1 MQVFLDCDG
10 VLADFES
17 AAIRVA
23 GRVPRS
29 GGSREDVAA
38 LWGKIANSPDF
49 FYHLEKLP
57 DADALVAGV
66 VELGYQPVILT
77 GLPRFMDAAK
87 QKMRWA
93 ERHYPSL
100 KMITCSARLKRLN
113 GQPGDVLIDEL
124 ERFRSEWEQM
134 GGVFILHRSA
144 TESLRELREHVGKSQ
159 EVFRQK

>member
-23 GRVPRS
+23 GCVPRA
-29 GGSREDVAA
+29 GGSREEVAA
-38 LWGKIANSPDF
+38 VWAKIGRSPDF

-57 DADALVAGV
+57 DADALVEGV
-66 VELGYQPVILT
+66 IAMGFQPVILT
-77 GLPRFMDAAK
+77 GLPRFMDAAE

-93 ERHYPSL
+93 ARHYPAL
-100 KMITCSARLKRLN
+100 KMITCSARLKRVH
-113 GQPGDVLIDEL
+113 GQPGDVLIDDL
-124 ERFRSEWEQM
+124 EKFRGEWEEM

-144 TESLRELREHVGKSQ
+144 QESLRALREHVG
-159 EVFRQK
+159 EGGAAR